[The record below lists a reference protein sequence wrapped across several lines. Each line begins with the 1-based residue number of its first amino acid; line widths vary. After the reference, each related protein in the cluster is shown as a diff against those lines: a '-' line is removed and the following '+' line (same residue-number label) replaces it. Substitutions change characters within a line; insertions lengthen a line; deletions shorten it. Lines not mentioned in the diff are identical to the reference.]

1 MHLDTTTLL
10 FVMWLNVTM
19 MSAALWLGVERTSQT
34 GLRAWNAGLLIQMV
48 AWGVFIAGMRPISK
62 GLLSISVGLLC
73 ASLSAMYITVQ
84 HFMHRKVNW
93 VYVWAVPPLV
103 ALTHPLVFDNFV
115 ARIVH
120 INLIL
125 CAQMLLLAWRL
136 LLPSASFEPGC
147 RWRWLAGAS
156 FVMSGALVL
165 GRALLVLIA
174 PQSYPH
180 FDEGHWLSVVGL
192 LINNTSLTIGTL
204 AFLLAHR
211 DEAEQE
217 LKRMATT
224 DALTGLRN
232 RHWLEERGAD
242 HLSLAQRYQ
251 QPLTA
256 MMVDID
262 HFKSI
267 NDERGH
273 VMGDQV
279 LAAFGQALQSV
290 GRDADLMARYGGEEF
305 CILLP
310 MSGPDAALELEQR
323 LRAYVKDVLPS
334 KVGFAVTYSAGV
346 APWHPGLLTLNDLF
360 GLADAAL
367 YEAKRAGRD
376 RVVVNAQPVVR

>member
-19 MSAALWLGVERTSQT
+19 MSAALWLGVGRTSQT

-62 GLLSISVGLLC
+62 GLLSVSVGLLC

-84 HFMHRKVNW
+84 HFLHRKVNW

-103 ALTHPLVFDNFV
+103 ALTHPLVFDSFV

-136 LLPSASFEPGC
+136 LLPSEPRERGC

-156 FVMSGALVL
+156 FVMSGVLVL
-165 GRALLVLIA
+165 GRAVLVLVA

-217 LKRMATT
+217 LKRLAIT
-224 DALTGLRN
+224 DALTGLHN

-242 HLSLAQRYQ
+242 HLSLAQRHKY
-251 QPLTA
+251 PLTA

-267 NDERGH
+267 NDSHGH
-273 VMGDQV
+273 VVGDQV

-290 GRDADLMARYGGEEF
+290 GRDADLIARYGGEEF

-310 MSGPDAALELEQR
+310 MSGPDAALELAQR
-323 LRAYVKDVLPS
+323 LRARVQETLPA

-346 APWHPGLLTLNDLF
+346 APWRPGVLTLNDLF
-360 GLADAAL
+360 ALADAAL

-376 RVVVNAQPVVR
+376 RVVVDATGAPG

>member
-19 MSAALWLGVERTSQT
+19 MSAALWLGVGRTSQT

-48 AWGVFIAGMRPISK
+48 AWGVFIAGMTPISK

-84 HFMHRKVNW
+84 HFLHRKVNW
-93 VYVWAVPPLV
+93 IYVWAVPPLV
-103 ALTHPLVFDNFV
+103 AVTHPLVFDNFV

-136 LLPSASFEPGC
+136 LVPVQAGGQAVQGC

-156 FVMSGALVL
+156 FVLSGVLVL

-174 PQSYPH
+174 PESYPR
-180 FDEGHWLSVVGL
+180 FDGAHWLNVVGL

-224 DALTGLRN
+224 DALTGLHN

-251 QPLTA
+251 HPLTA

-262 HFKSI
+262 HFKGI
-267 NDERGH
+267 NDGH
-273 VMGDQV
+273 GHLVGDRV
-279 LAAFGQALQSV
+279 LAAFAQALQSV
-290 GRDADLMARYGGEEF
+290 GRDADLIARYGGEEF
-305 CILLP
+305 CVLLP
-310 MSGPDAALELEQR
+310 MSGPDAASELEQR
-323 LRAYVKDVLPS
+323 LRAYVKEVLPA
-334 KVGFAVTYSAGV
+334 KVGFEVTYSAGI
-346 APWHPGLLTLNDLF
+346 AQWRPGLLTLNDLF

-367 YEAKRAGRD
+367 YEAKRTGRN
-376 RVVVNAQPVVR
+376 RVVVSAS